1 MNIAEVCA
9 VLEQLDTDRI
19 DAALVELRKLRDN
32 GGRLFI
38 CGNGGG
44 AGHASHAACDF
55 RKIGG
60 IEAYAYDNIS
70 ELTARTNDDG
80 WEDSVVGW
88 LQASRFAD
96 DDALMVFSVGGGGE
110 VVSVNLQRAVRHAVY
125 DHFAT
130 VLGIS
135 GAAGGTLEKYATV
148 NILIPST
155 STPIVEGIQAVLW
168 HLLVT
173 QL

>member
-9 VLEQLDTDRI
+9 VLEQVDQDRI
-19 DAALVELRKLRDN
+19 NATIAELKEIRER
-32 GGRLFI
+32 GRLFVI
-38 CGNGGG
+38 GNGGG
-44 AGHASHAACDF
+44 AGHASHAVCDF

-70 ELTARTNDDG
+70 ELTARINDDG
-80 WEDSVVGW
+80 WENNVVAW
-88 LQASRFAD
+88 MDASRFNM
-96 DDALMVFSVGGGGE
+96 DDALLVFSVGGGNE
-110 VVSVNLQRAVRHAVY
+110 QVSVNLHRAIRHAVY
-125 DHFAT
+125 DHCAT

-135 GAAGGTLEKYATV
+135 GADGGTLEKYATV

-173 QL
+173 AL